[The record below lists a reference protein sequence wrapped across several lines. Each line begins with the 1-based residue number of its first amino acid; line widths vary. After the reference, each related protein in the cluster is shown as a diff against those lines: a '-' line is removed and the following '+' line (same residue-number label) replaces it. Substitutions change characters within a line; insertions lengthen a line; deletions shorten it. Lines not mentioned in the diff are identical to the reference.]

1 MTKIS
6 LTPII
11 DVVFILLI
19 FFMLAS
25 NFNKVGQLEM
35 NVSKESSQASDV
47 DIKTIKVLVRQ
58 DETVVSNGKIYD
70 DKELITML
78 KIALK
83 DAEEY
88 AVILTAKKDVTYQR
102 YLTMMNF
109 LKVNNIENI
118 SIGIRDNEVK
128 N

>member
-1 MTKIS
+1 
-6 LTPII
+6 
-11 DVVFILLI
+11 
-19 FFMLAS
+19 
-25 NFNKVGQLEM
+25 M
-35 NVSKESSQASDV
+35 NVSKESSQASDL

-58 DETVVSNGKIYD
+58 DETVISNGKIYD

-102 YLTMMNF
+102 YLNMMNF